1 MWTPYTLAS
10 VSRVILYASMSVDG
24 FATGPD
30 DDLSVLHG
38 WAFADPTM
46 AMHPTVTDEFFA
58 AGAVIFG
65 ARTLRAGDA
74 AWGDESVFP
83 MPVFVPTHERREPVV
98 RNGALFTFTDSA
110 EEALRQATA
119 AAGDRDVYIMGSPDV
134 ARQLID
140 IGAVDVFELAVTGVL
155 LGAGTRLFDRLAQPP
170 VRLDPTRVLESK
182 RITHIRYDVLR

>member
-1 MWTPYTLAS
+1 M
-10 VSRVILYASMSVDG
+10 SRVILYASMSVDG

-38 WAFADPTM
+38 WAFGDPTM
-46 AMHPTVTDEFFA
+46 AMHPTVTEEFFA

-74 AWGDESVFP
+74 AWGDESIFP

-140 IGAVDVFELAVTGVL
+140 IDAVDVFELAVTGVL
-155 LGAGTRLFDRLAQPP
+155 LGAGIRLFGRLAQPP

-182 RITHIRYDVLR
+182 RITHIRYEVLR